1 VAIGLYD
8 NLVFAVFYVRCHCH
22 RYKCV

>member
-1 VAIGLYD
+1 MSRYD